1 MADPEGAGLGIVLR
15 MALNSAGEIG
25 ADPDHSQQAQRV
37 INQVGDQLGIAIPD
51 TLPDPGSTAIHRSL
65 NDEMHLA
72 RSTSEGSYAIVG
84 LHVQAGAEQS
94 GFHTKREPDSFT
106 DLITT
111 ACVMAQLDLLK
122 RAASLFDW
130 ILDVTRVD
138 ELIAKATA
146 INNAAVGQIG

>member
-1 MADPEGAGLGIVLR
+1 
-15 MALNSAGEIG
+15 
-25 ADPDHSQQAQRV
+25 
-37 INQVGDQLGIAIPD
+37 
-51 TLPDPGSTAIHRSL
+51 
-65 NDEMHLA
+65 MHLA

-111 ACVMAQLDLLK
+111 ACVMAQLDLFK
-122 RAASLFDW
+122 RGASLFDW
-130 ILDVTRVD
+130 ILDVIRVD